1 MLEQSFDSRAV
12 MMMRNN
18 PFKGSKSMSI
28 KAKKRHA
35 QPVTHLLLSKREGLG
50 QLTAQAALIERAQ
63 QKLQSSLPEE
73 MTGHLLVGGY
83 QNGQLTL
90 LTDRAVWLT
99 WLRFERVRLV
109 TLLRQV
115 PGLEDVTQLQFK
127 VRPFRRP
134 RKPLQQ
140 SRILSHEAA
149 EHIEAC
155 AQDITDPTLRQALK
169 RLATHATP
177 RDE

>member
-1 MLEQSFDSRAV
+1 
-12 MMMRNN
+12 
-18 PFKGSKSMSI
+18 MSI

-50 QLTAQAALIERAQ
+50 QLTAHAALIDRAQ
-63 QKLQSSLPEE
+63 QTLQTSLPGE

-83 QNGQLTL
+83 REGQLTL
-90 LTDRAVWLT
+90 LTDRAIWLT
-99 WLRFERVRLV
+99 WLRFERARLI

-115 PGLEDVTQLQFK
+115 PGLEAVTQLQFK

-140 SRILSHEAA
+140 PRVLSLEAA

-155 AQDITDPTLRQALK
+155 AQDITDPSLQQALK
-169 RLATHATP
+169 RLATHAAP
-177 RDE
+177 DKHE